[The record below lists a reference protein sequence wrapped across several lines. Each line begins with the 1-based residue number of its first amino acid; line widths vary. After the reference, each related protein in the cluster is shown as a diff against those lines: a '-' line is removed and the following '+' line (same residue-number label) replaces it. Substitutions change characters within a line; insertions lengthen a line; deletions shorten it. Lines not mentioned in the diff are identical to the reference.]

1 LQKAT
6 FAAVVS
12 AFGAQARAK
21 LHNPAIS
28 GNPEDQLR
36 APLEGLFQ
44 ELAALGDLAPGG
56 LSLVGEAPLAH
67 MQTRPDYAVSVS
79 NALVGFI
86 EVKAPGK
93 GCDPRKFSDKHDKEQ
108 WGKLKSLPNL
118 VYTDGNGFSLWRDG
132 ELAGKIVL
140 LEGDIE
146 TSGAKLKAPE
156 TLGALVADF
165 LSWAPQPPTSAKAL
179 AQTSARLCR
188 LLRDEV
194 LEEMAAGHGSLQHLK
209 DDWRKLLF
217 PEATN
222 EQFADGY
229 AQAVTF
235 GLLMARAFEI
245 PLKDGVELAAIKLKK
260 TNTLIGTALNVLT
273 EDEANQQSLKT
284 SLGTLTRVLNEVSWS
299 TLSKD
304 KPEAWLYFYEHFLEV
319 YDNRL
324 RKLTG
329 SYYTPPE
336 VVSAMVNLVDQA
348 LRGPLFERATGLA
361 SSDVTLADPA
371 VGTGT
376 FLLGALKRIAAN
388 VEADQGAGAVGPAI
402 AAAAK
407 RLFGFEIQFGPFA
420 VTQLR
425 LLAEMRALTK
435 AKKAPPP
442 ELNLFITDTLGN
454 PFVEEEQLPQIVEAI
469 AKSRREANKVKRE
482 QPITVVVG
490 NPPYKEKAEG
500 RGGWIE
506 RGAGGKLNAP
516 LDRWKA
522 PPEWRV
528 GAHGKH
534 LKNLYVYFWR
544 WATLKVFGSGRFAAT
559 GLPDTDEE
567 GIVCFITVAGLLNGP
582 GFEKMRDDLRRT
594 CSDIWVIDCSPEGHQ
609 PDVPTRIF
617 QGVQQ
622 PVCIVLAARRL
633 GKDEKTPA
641 RVRFRALPKGRRE
654 DKFVALAA
662 LSLDTKDWTDCP
674 IDWRAPFLPQ
684 VGGKWA
690 DFAPLRALFTYNGSG
705 VMPGRTWII
714 APDKETLEKRWARLI
729 KEKDA
734 EKKEL
739 LFHPHLRGGKL
750 GDKYSTKGVKAG
762 LAGHE
767 FRDFSVAGDT
777 GKVISPTRYAFR
789 SFDRQWIIPD
799 ARLINQP
806 NPTLWKAWSDKQIF
820 VAALERASPK
830 GGPAISLTNL
840 IPDLDH
846 YNGRGGRVY
855 PLWADT
861 QAAQS
866 NVRAELLQALAKAL
880 GAAITPEDVVAY
892 VAAVMAHPAFT
903 ARFRADLVRPGLR
916 VPLTADKNFFDE
928 AVALGREVVWLHCYG
943 ERFVD
948 PAASRPKG
956 PPRLPENERPF
967 VPADGEIVPAPEPLP
982 ETMDY
987 DAAKRRLVIGKG
999 FVENVTPAMRNY
1011 EISGKTVL
1019 DQWFSYRRRDRT
1031 KPQIGDKRPP
1041 SPLERI
1047 QPDGWLD
1054 EYTKDLLNLL
1064 NVLGRLVALEPRQA
1078 DLLDR
1083 IVAGPLVTVAG
1094 SEEESRGQQPTS
1106 RRLEPLPL
1114 ANSEADSLPD
1124 EDEPPA

>member
-1 LQKAT
+1 MQKTT
-6 FAAVVS
+6 FAGVVS
-12 AFGAQARAK
+12 AFGAEARAK
-21 LHNPAIS
+21 LDNPAIS
-28 GNPEDQLR
+28 GAPEDQLR
-36 APLEGLFQ
+36 APLERLFHD
-44 ELAALGDLAPGG
+44 LAALDDLAPGG
-56 LSLVGEAPLAH
+56 LSLVGETTLSH
-67 MQTRPDYAVSVS
+67 LQTRPDYAVSVA

-93 GCDPRKFSDKHDKEQ
+93 GCDPRKFSDPHDKEQ

-118 VYTDGNGFSLWRDG
+118 VYTDGAGFSLWRDG
-132 ELAGKIVL
+132 ELAAKIVL

-146 TSGAKLKAPE
+146 TAGAKLKAPE
-156 TLGALVADF
+156 SLRALVADF
-165 LSWAPQPPTSAKAL
+165 LTWKPQPPTSAKAL
-179 AQTSARLCR
+179 AHTSARLCR
-188 LLRDEV
+188 LLREEV
-194 LEEMAAGHGSLQHLK
+194 LEEMAAGHASLQHLK
-209 DDWRKLLF
+209 EDWRKLLF
-217 PEATN
+217 PDASDA
-222 EQFADGY
+222 QFADGY

-235 GLLMARAFEI
+235 GLLMARAFDI
-245 PLKDGVELAAIKLKK
+245 SLAGDIRMVAITLGDA
-260 TNTLIGTALNVLT
+260 NTLIGAALGILT
-273 EDEANQQSLKT
+273 GDKANQQSLKT
-284 SLGTLTRVLNEVSWS
+284 SLGTLTRVLNEVNWS

-348 LRGPLFERATGLA
+348 LRGPLFERTAGLA

-388 VEADQGAGAVGPAI
+388 VEADQGPGAVGPAI

-420 VTQLR
+420 VAQLR

-435 AKKAPPP
+435 AAKKAPPP

-469 AKSRREANKVKRE
+469 AKSRREANRIKRA
-482 QPITVVVG
+482 QPITVVIG

-506 RGAGGKLNAP
+506 KGSDGRPAP

-522 PPEWRV
+522 PTEWGV

-544 WATLKVFGSGRFAAT
+544 WATLKVFGSGRMAAT
-559 GLPDTDEE
+559 SLPDTDEE
-567 GIVCFITVAGLLNGP
+567 GIVCFITVAGYLNGP

-594 CSDIWVIDCSPEGHQ
+594 CSDIWAIDCSPEGHQ

-633 GKDEKTPA
+633 GKDESKPA
-641 RVRFRALPKGRRE
+641 HVRFRALPKGKRE
-654 DKFVALAA
+654 EKFAALAA
-662 LSLDTKDWTDCP
+662 LSLDTKDWIDCP
-674 IDWRAPFLPQ
+674 TDWRAPFLSKF
-684 VGGKWA
+684 GGKWA
-690 DFAPLRALFTYNGSG
+690 DFAALRDLFSYDGSG

-714 APDKETLEKRWARLI
+714 APDKETLESRWERLV

-734 EKKEL
+734 DKKEI
-739 LFHPHLRGGKL
+739 LFHPHLRGGEL
-750 GDKYSTKGVKAG
+750 GDKYSTKAAKVG
-762 LAGHE
+762 LVGHE
-767 FRDFSVAGDT
+767 FRGFSVANDKST
-777 GKVISPTRYAFR
+777 AIAPMRYAFR

-799 ARLINQP
+799 TRLINQP
-806 NPTLWKAWSDKQIF
+806 NPTLWKGWSERQIF
-820 VAALERASPK
+820 VTAPEDQPVRP
-830 GGPAISLTNL
+830 PAPTISFSSL
-840 IPDLDH
+840 IPDLHH

-855 PLWADT
+855 PLWSDE
-861 QAAQS
+861 QATQS
-866 NVRAELLQALAKAL
+866 NVRVEVLQALAKAH
-880 GAAITPEDVVAY
+880 GAAVAPEDVIAY
-892 VAAVMAHPAFT
+892 LAAVMAHPAFT
-903 ARFRADLVRPGLR
+903 ARFRDDLVRPGLR
-916 VPLTADKNFFDE
+916 VPLTADKTLFDE

-948 PAASRPKG
+948 PAAGRPKG
-956 PPRLPENERPF
+956 PPRLAKSEAPF
-967 VPADGEIVPAPEPLP
+967 IPADGAIPGAPEPLP
-982 ETMDY
+982 ETLDY
-987 DAAKRRLVIGKG
+987 EAAKRRLVIGKG
-999 FVENVTPAMRNY
+999 LVENVAPAMRNY

-1041 SPLERI
+1041 SPLEKI
-1047 QPDGWLD
+1047 QPDGWLA
-1054 EYTKDLLNLL
+1054 EYTEDLLNLL

-1078 DLLDR
+1078 DLLER
-1083 IVAGPLVTVAG
+1083 IVAGPLVAVVD
-1094 SEEESRGQQPTS
+1094 SERESGTT
-1106 RRLEPLPL
+1106 
-1114 ANSEADSLPD
+1114 
-1124 EDEPPA
+1124 EDGPSP

>member
-1 LQKAT
+1 LFDSGRSLQKPT
-6 FAAVVS
+6 FAGVVS
-12 AFGAQARAK
+12 AFGAEARAK
-21 LHNPAIS
+21 LDNPSIS
-28 GNPEDQLR
+28 GAPEDQLR
-36 APLEGLFQ
+36 APLERLFHG
-44 ELAALGDLAPGG
+44 LAALDDLAPAG
-56 LSLVGEAPLAH
+56 LSLVGETTLSQL
-67 MQTRPDYAVSVS
+67 QTRPDYAVSVN

-93 GCDPRKFSDKHDKEQ
+93 GCDPRKFSDPHDKGQ
-108 WGKLKSLPNL
+108 WAKLKSLPNL

-132 ELAGKIVL
+132 ELAAKIVL
-140 LEGDIE
+140 LEGDVE

-156 TLGALVADF
+156 SLCALVADF
-165 LSWAPQPPTSAKAL
+165 LSWTPQPPASVKAL
-179 AQTSARLCR
+179 AHTSARLCR

-209 DDWRKLLF
+209 EDWRKLLF

-284 SLGTLTRVLNEVSWS
+284 SLGTLTRVLNEVNWS

-336 VVSAMVNLVDQA
+336 VVGAMVNLVDQA
-348 LRGPLFERATGLA
+348 LRGPLFERAAGLA

-376 FLLGALKRIAAN
+376 FLLGALRRIAAN

-407 RLFGFEIQFGPFA
+407 RLFGFELQFGPFA
-420 VTQLR
+420 VAQLR

-482 QPITVVVG
+482 QPITVVIG
-490 NPPYKEKAEG
+490 NPPYKNAAEG

-506 RGAGGKLNAP
+506 KGAGGKLHAP

-522 PPEWRV
+522 PAEWGV

-559 GLPDTDEE
+559 GVPDSDEE
-567 GIVCFITVAGLLNGP
+567 GIICFITVAGFLNGP
-582 GFEKMRDDLRRT
+582 GFERMRDDLRRT
-594 CSDIWVIDCSPEGHQ
+594 SSDIWVIDCSPEGHQ

-622 PVCIVLAARRL
+622 PVCVVLAARKL
-633 GKDEKTPA
+633 GKDEQKPA
-641 RVRFRALPKGRRE
+641 HVRFRALVKGKRE
-654 DKFVALAA
+654 EKFKELAA
-662 LSLDTKDWTDCP
+662 MSLDTKDWIDCP
-674 IDWRAPFLPQ
+674 DDWRAPFLPQ

-690 DFAPLRALFTYNGSG
+690 DFAPLRELFAYNGSG
-705 VMPGRTWII
+705 VMPGRTWIV
-714 APDKETLEKRWARLI
+714 APDKETLDKRWERLV
-729 KEKDA
+729 KEKD
-734 EKKEL
+734 ETKREE
-739 LFHPHLRGGKL
+739 LFHPHEG
-750 GDKYSTKGVKAG
+750 GDKTSTKASKVG
-762 LAGHE
+762 LVGHE
-767 FRDFSVAGDT
+767 FRSHSIASDSA
-777 GKVISPTRYAFR
+777 KAIAPMRYAFR

-799 ARLINQP
+799 NRLINRP
-806 NPTLWKAWSDKQIF
+806 NPTLWKSWSDSQVF
-820 VAALERASPK
+820 VTALDAHSPTS
-830 GGPAISLTNL
+830 GPALTL
-840 IPDLDH
+840 CGAIPDLHH
-846 YNGRGGRVY
+846 YKGSFGGRAY
-855 PLWADT
+855 PLWADANAT
-861 QAAQS
+861 QS
-866 NVRAELLQALAKAL
+866 NVRPEILQALAKAH
-880 GAAITPEDVVAY
+880 GAPVGAEDLIAY
-892 VAAVMAHPAFT
+892 IAAVIAHPAFT
-903 ARFRADLVRPGLR
+903 ARFRGDLVRPGLR
-916 VPLTADKNFFDE
+916 VPRTADKALFDE

-948 PAASRPKG
+948 PAAGRPKG
-956 PPRLPENERPF
+956 PPRLAKGEAPF
-967 VPADGEIVPAPEPLP
+967 IPAEGGIPGAPEPLP
-982 ETMDY
+982 EAMDY

-999 FVENVTPAMRNY
+999 FVDNVAPAVRAY

-1031 KPQIGDKRPP
+1031 KPMIGDKRPP
-1041 SPLERI
+1041 SPLEKI
-1047 QPDGWLD
+1047 QPDGWLA
-1054 EYTKDLLNLL
+1054 EYTEDLLNLL

-1078 DLLDR
+1078 DLLER
-1083 IVAGPLVTVAG
+1083 IVAGPLVVVAEG
-1094 SEEESRGQQPTS
+1094 KPESGTT
-1106 RRLEPLPL
+1106 
-1114 ANSEADSLPD
+1114 DD
-1124 EDEPPA
+1124 ELSP